1 MPFVYIGIKP
11 ENLHQGLIAM
21 AIDAS
26 YCWTLFCIV
35 IFSEILLK
43 FKLGL
48 IRDLGKKKFH
58 FFFSQLVP
66 ENVSKHKAMC
76 TWLYYS

>member
-48 IRDLGKKKFH
+48 IKTR
-58 FFFSQLVP
+58 
-66 ENVSKHKAMC
+66 
-76 TWLYYS
+76 

>member
-11 ENLHQGLIAM
+11 GNLHQGLTAK
-21 AIDAS
+21 AIDVC

-43 FKLGL
+43 LKLGL
-48 IRDLGKKKFH
+48 IKTR
-58 FFFSQLVP
+58 
-66 ENVSKHKAMC
+66 
-76 TWLYYS
+76 

>member
-11 ENLHQGLIAM
+11 GNLHQGLTAK
-21 AIDAS
+21 AVDVS

-35 IFSEILLK
+35 IFSKILLK

-48 IRDLGKKKFH
+48 IKTR
-58 FFFSQLVP
+58 
-66 ENVSKHKAMC
+66 
-76 TWLYYS
+76 